1 MTNALQDLN
10 AMLIMKI
17 VLILNQ
23 LVCTIEKYEEGM
35 AQKCKITCGLCG
47 DSTSSTPVPAS
58 TTPSGD
64 CKNNGKNCDQ
74 LVKYC
79 TNAVYETILSN
90 ICKKTC
96 RICK

>member
-1 MTNALQDLN
+1 MLMTNALQDLN
-10 AMLIMKI
+10 AMLIKNMKHELKVKI

-47 DSTSSTPVPAS
+47 DSTPSTPVPAS

-64 CKNNGKNCDQ
+64 CKNTGKNCD
-74 LVKYC
+74 
-79 TNAVYETILSN
+79 
-90 ICKKTC
+90 
-96 RICK
+96 